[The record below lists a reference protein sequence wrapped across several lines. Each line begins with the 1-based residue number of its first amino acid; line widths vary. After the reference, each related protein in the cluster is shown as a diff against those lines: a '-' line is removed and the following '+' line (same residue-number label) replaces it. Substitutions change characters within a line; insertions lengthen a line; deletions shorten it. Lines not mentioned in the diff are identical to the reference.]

1 MKKTALRLYSLIL
14 FASVLFASCEKDYE
28 EKDKEGKDTV
38 EYYVEYQAR
47 YSQLGGNWQTATTTI
62 KYGTPDGSISTTLNR
77 GHDFSVIVGPFKKGD
92 SAYIYGNAPTTGY
105 SHSARSAILVKK
117 GDSPFVQKA
126 ESTTSLSCS
135 YTIDF

>member
-1 MKKTALRLYSLIL
+1 MKKTTLKLFSLLL
-14 FASVLFASCEKDYE
+14 FASAFFVSCEKDNE
-28 EKDKEGKDTV
+28 NT
-38 EYYVEYQAR
+38 EYYVEYRAR
-47 YSQLGGNWQTATTTI
+47 YTQNGGNWETATTTI
-62 KYGTPDGSISTTLNR
+62 SYGTPDGSKSTTISR
-77 GHDFSVIVGPFKKGD
+77 GQDFSVTVGPFKKGD
-92 SAYIYGNAPTTGY
+92 RTYIYGNAPTTGY

>member
-1 MKKTALRLYSLIL
+1 MKKTTLKLFSLLL
-14 FASVLFASCEKDYE
+14 FASAIFVSC
-28 EKDKEGKDTV
+28 GKDDENTETVEV
-38 EYYVEYQAR
+38 EYYVEYHAR
-47 YSQLGGNWQTATTTI
+47 YTQNGGNWETATTTI
-62 KYGTPDGSISTTLNR
+62 SYGTPDGSESTTISR
-77 GHDFSVIVGPFKKGD
+77 GQDFSVTVGPFKKGD
-92 SAYIYGNAPTTGY
+92 RTYIYGNAPTTGY